1 MQRTRLANGERLSD
15 REYWPYGMKANR
27 KTLEKLVLYAQQQGL
42 TPRRLEVEELFGESV
57 REDSLLS

>member
-1 MQRTRLANGERLSD
+1 MQRKRLVNGERLSD
-15 REYWPYGMKANR
+15 GEYWPYGMEANR

-42 TPRRLEVEELFGESV
+42 TPPRLEVEELFGESM

>member
-1 MQRTRLANGERLSD
+1 ME
-15 REYWPYGMKANR
+15 ANR
-27 KTLEKLVLYAQQQGL
+27 KTLEKLVLYPQQQGL